1 MSKVVRTFSHVRP
14 NQSIQPP
21 RRLRRRQIPSS
32 LLVDDNEY
40 NRSLIEASLDP
51 LVTIGL
57 NGKITDVNA
66 AAEQFTGC
74 SRQELIGAD
83 FSDYFTEPE
92 KAQAGYQQ
100 VFRDGVVQNYA
111 LEIRHRDGRITPVLY
126 NASVFRDAQGKVAG
140 VFAAAR
146 DITEQKRAEIALQQ
160 LNQQLEQRVTE
171 RTQELARSEE
181 RFGKAFQANPTAMVI
196 TELASGKI
204 VEVNE
209 SYLKLFQFTR
219 GEVIGHTA
227 AELKLI
233 SSPVEREKPMR
244 ILREQGKVNNYATPL
259 RLKSGEIRYTLVSQ
273 EKIELEG
280 RVCVLSSLN
289 DITSRK
295 QAEDALR
302 ESEQRFKAIADH
314 TPDHILMQDRDLRY
328 TLVVNPQLGLTQE
341 DMLGKTDVEIL
352 GQEDAEKLTQI
363 KRQVIESGLP
373 NHVETSLASKTGDQG
388 YFEGTYVPRR
398 DEKGNIDGL
407 IGYLRNITERK
418 KVETELSRLA
428 SFPNLN
434 PRPILEISL
443 DGQIE
448 YANSAAHKAFPD
460 LPQKN
465 MEHPY
470 FAGWSEIIE
479 KIQRDPYLIIS
490 RDVQVG
496 ERYYQQSIH
505 YVQKY
510 DRLRVY
516 GADISERVLAEQAL
530 TESQA
535 LLRAVMEGTPDPIF
549 LKDRDSRLLLANPAT
564 LALIGKPAEQVMGKN
579 DREFY
584 DDPAVGA
591 AIMDN
596 DGRIMASGETQVV
609 EERILTAEVER
620 VYLSTKTPYR
630 DSQGEVIGII
640 GVSRDITDRKKREE
654 ELNRLNRTLKAL
666 SNINQAMMRSS
677 TETDFMQEVCRIVVE
692 DCGHAMVW
700 IGFVEH
706 DEGKTIRPVV
716 SAGFEAGYLETLK
729 LTWAD
734 TERGRGPS
742 GVAVRTGKMS
752 ACKNMLT
759 DPQFAPWRAEALK
772 RGYASSIVFPLLAD
786 SEVFGEL
793 TIYSRD
799 PAPFS
804 EDEIKLLA
812 ELASDL
818 AYGISLL
825 RLREAHART
834 EAALAASEESYR
846 RLVENIDDLVCE
858 VDGQARYLYANAQYE
873 QILGYAPEEL
883 IGHYVRE
890 LIHPDDLRN
899 STPTFR
905 KMLDGRSIS
914 RNEWRF
920 KQKNGEWRWF
930 DCVAQTY
937 EKSPGEAR
945 VVVISR
951 DVTERRRIEEA
962 LRDSEERYRSLFN
975 GMTEGFAL
983 HEIICDENGQP
994 CDYRFLEMNPAFERL
1009 TGLKRSNLE
1018 GQLKSVTMP
1027 GDDPYWLEVY
1037 GKVALT
1043 GQPVHYENYSTELDQ
1058 FYEVDA
1064 YCPKHGQFAVIFRN
1078 VTERRKAQERIFLQA
1093 HMLAAVGQG
1102 VIGVDLNGK
1111 ITYWNPAAARLYGW
1125 QAKEILGRAIAEV
1138 ILPKDQSPRE
1148 RFEQIMAAITS
1159 GENWTAEITVKRR
1172 EGSLFPA
1179 LVTFAPVRDEF
1190 GPLTGV
1196 IGVFSDQTERK
1207 QIEEKLRQSEQLYRG
1222 IGESIDYGVWV
1233 CDPAGRNT
1241 YASDSFLKLV
1251 GMTQQQCSDF
1261 GWGDV
1266 LHPDD
1271 SQRTIAAWKECVH
1284 TGGQWDIE
1292 HRYLGVDG
1300 KYHPIL
1306 ARGVAV
1312 RDENGEI
1319 ISWAGINLDISN
1331 IKRAEER
1338 LNQSLHNV
1346 EFLSECAV
1354 HLLQPM
1360 TSQAAFSYIADQVY
1374 QLAGNAL
1381 IMVNEYDPQ
1390 HNSTVIRA
1398 MRGDLAEV
1406 ERLMS
1411 MVGMNLVGMAFPFVP
1426 EARLRMRQGELNQVE
1441 GGLYNLSF
1449 QHIPQELCKQIE
1461 DALGLGDIYTMAF
1474 STSEDLIGTV
1484 AILTRGQ
1491 GLPENA
1497 TVIAGLIGQA
1507 GIALT
1512 RIRAEQERQAV
1523 LEELEIEKERWQTT
1537 VESMLDPVMVANTD
1551 GRVVYM
1557 NSAAGRLS
1565 GRSVL
1570 PMLGISE
1577 YPTFYQLNR
1586 PDGTLFTSDEL
1597 PLQRAALF
1605 GEVQQNIEIMQRNL
1619 QGEEHNVLWNAAPL
1633 HAANGSLAGA
1643 VAVGRDIT
1651 LQRKAEAELR
1661 SSEER
1666 FRSLV
1671 QFAPEAIFVHRD
1683 GKWIYANP
1691 YALELLGAVRPEDI
1705 LGHAVLDSFAAD
1717 SRELVKQRIKKALNG
1732 EGPTPLQEL
1741 QMVRCNGS
1749 IVDVETRGAM
1759 IVFDGQPS
1767 VIVVVKDISVRK
1779 IAEEGLKQS
1788 EQRYRTLFETMTQG
1802 IVYLDTGGKIISANP
1817 AANRILRLTFEEL
1830 RGNMAI
1836 DAMWQS
1842 IHEDGSPFLPE
1853 KHPVTLA
1860 LKSGKPVQNIVM
1872 GKVVQQTGEIVWI
1885 RMDAV
1890 PQFRPGE
1897 NQPYQVYAVLDDIT
1911 IRKRA
1916 ESERDRALD
1925 EAQRRAAELDAVF
1938 TSIADGVI
1946 LTGSSGE
1953 ILRLNPAAERI
1964 FDYAAEQL
1972 ILPLDKRGQLTRPVK
1987 TDGQPLATSE
1997 FPVARALNGETV
2009 HNMPLAVISP
2019 QSGRTAWISLSAA
2032 PVRTEKDLGA
2042 VLSFTDISERMEM
2055 EKELRQARDELEA
2068 RVQERTAELTA
2079 ILTALR
2085 ESEERFRQLAEN
2097 IREVFVLFTPGELQ
2111 PFYVS
2116 PAYAELV
2123 GQSPESFYEN
2133 PNSFLE
2139 AIYVE
2144 DRPELG
2150 TLQDMINQGKFDQQY
2165 RMIRPDGGLRW
2176 VRARGFP
2183 VRDKQGELYRVAAI
2197 IEDVTPEVEAYQ
2209 ILEQRVEERTRE
2221 LSTLLTYTEKLASTL
2236 ELKSVL
2242 QIMLDQ
2248 LCSMVDYDGAAV
2260 LLLEGN
2266 ELVVVE
2272 YQGSAPENEV
2282 INIRFPPSISFGLSR
2297 VIETRATVIYPDIQ
2311 NDSEEAGRFG
2321 QANVPL
2327 QDLLLG
2333 NARSWLGVP
2342 LIVKNQLLGILRLSH
2357 IQPERFTQRHAQ
2369 LVMAIANQA
2378 ALAIENAQLYEK
2390 SRQLAALGERQRL
2403 ARELHDSVSQ
2413 ALYGISLGTHTAIA
2427 LSKRDPE
2434 KLEDVLKYVLSLA
2447 EAGLTEMRALIFELR
2462 PDSLETDG
2470 LVGALNRQAAAMQ
2483 ARRGVTVKTN
2493 LCDEIQMPIEVKEA
2507 LYRISQEAMQNAIKH
2522 ANPTEIYL
2530 ELSCGEHFVEMLV
2543 TDDGLGFDTS
2553 QSFPGH
2559 LGLRSMSER
2568 ATRLGGTVMIDSAP
2582 GKGTRV
2588 KVKLPI

>member
-1 MSKVVRTFSHVRP
+1 MSRIVRTFSHARP

-21 RRLRRRQIPSS
+21 RRISRRLNTGP
-32 LLVDDNEY
+32 LLVDFREY

-51 LVTIGL
+51 LVTIGVD
-57 NGKITDVNA
+57 GKITDVNA
-66 AAEQFTGC
+66 ATEQVTGC
-74 SRQELIGAD
+74 PRQELIGAD

-92 KAQAGYQQ
+92 KARTGYQQ
-100 VFRDGVVQNYA
+100 VFRDGTVQNYA
-111 LEIRHRDGRITPVLY
+111 LEIRHRDGHITPVLY
-126 NASVFRDAQGKVAG
+126 NASVFRDRQGKVAG

-146 DITEQKRAEIALQQ
+146 DITEQKRAESALQQ
-160 LNQQLEQRVTE
+160 LNQKLEERVAE
-171 RTQELARSEE
+171 RTKELASSEE
-181 RFGKAFQANPTAMVI
+181 RFAKAFQANPSAMVI
-196 TELASGKI
+196 TERDSGR
-204 VEVNE
+204 VVDANE
-209 SYLKLFQFTR
+209 GYLKLFGFSR
-219 GEVIGHTA
+219 EEVIGRTA
-227 AELKLI
+227 AELKI
-233 SSPVEREKPMR
+233 TASPVEREKPMQ
-244 ILREQGKVNNYATPL
+244 ILSEQGKVQNYATML
-259 RLKSGEIRYTLVSQ
+259 RLKSGEIRYVLASQ
-273 EKIELEG
+273 ERIELEG
-280 RVCVLSSLN
+280 RTCVLSSLN

-295 QAEDALR
+295 LAEDALR

-328 TLVVNPQLGLTQE
+328 TLVVNPQLGLTE
-341 DMLGKTDVEIL
+341 KEMLGKTDIEIL
-352 GQEDAEKLTQI
+352 GPGDAAALTCI
-363 KRQVIESGLP
+363 KRQVIETGVSMP
-373 NHVETSLASKTGDQG
+373 VETSIALKNGEQG
-388 YFEGTYVPRR
+388 LFEGTYVPVI
-398 DEKGNIDGL
+398 DEKGSIDGL
-407 IGYLRNITERK
+407 IGYFRDVTQRK
-418 KVETELSRLA
+418 KAEVELARLA
-428 SFPNLN
+428 SFPALN

-443 DGQIE
+443 EGEIE
-448 YANSAAHKAFPD
+448 YANPAARKAFPD
-460 LPQKN
+460 LPDKI
-465 MEHPY
+465 MEYPY
-470 FAGWSEIIE
+470 FSGWAEIVE
-479 KIQRDPYLIIS
+479 GVQNDPDLIIT

-496 ERYYQQSIH
+496 GCFFQQSIH
-505 YVQKY
+505 YVKEY
-510 DRLRVY
+510 NRLRVY
-516 GADISERVLAEQAL
+516 GADITERVHAQQEL

-535 LLRAVMEGTPDPIF
+535 LLRAVMEGAPDPIF

-564 LALIGKPAEQVMGKN
+564 LALIGKPPEQVMGKN

-584 DDPAVGA
+584 DDPAIGA
-591 AIMDN
+591 AMMDN
-596 DGRIMASGETQVV
+596 DRRIMASGETQVV
-609 EERILTAEVER
+609 EERLLTAEVER
-620 VYLSTKTPYR
+620 VFLSTKTPYR
-630 DSQGEVIGII
+630 DPQGEVIGII

-666 SNINQAMMRSS
+666 SNINQAMLRSNNE
-677 TETDFMQEVCRIVVE
+677 TEYMQEVCRIVVE

-742 GVAVRTGKMS
+742 GTAIRTGKFS

-759 DPQFAPWRAEALK
+759 DPQFAPWRAEAIK
-772 RGYASSIVFPLLAD
+772 RGYASSIVFPLLSD
-786 SEVFGEL
+786 GDVFGEL
-793 TIYSRD
+793 TIYSREPD
-799 PAPFS
+799 PFS
-804 EDEIKLLA
+804 QDEIKLLN
-812 ELASDL
+812 ELSSDL

-825 RLREAHART
+825 RLRQAHAHI
-834 EAALAASEESYR
+834 EVALAASEEHYR
-846 RLVENIDDLVCE
+846 
-858 VDGQARYLYANAQYE
+858 
-873 QILGYAPEEL
+873 
-883 IGHYVRE
+883 
-890 LIHPDDLRN
+890 
-899 STPTFR
+899 T
-905 KMLDGRSIS
+905 
-914 RNEWRF
+914 
-920 KQKNGEWRWF
+920 
-930 DCVAQTY
+930 
-937 EKSPGEAR
+937 
-945 VVVISR
+945 
-951 DVTERRRIEEA
+951 
-962 LRDSEERYRSLFN
+962 LFN
-975 GMTEGFAL
+975 GMSEGFAL
-983 HEIICDENGQP
+983 HEIICDENGRP

-1009 TGLKRSNLE
+1009 TGLKRSKLE
-1018 GQLKSVTMP
+1018 GQLHSVTMP
-1027 GDDPYWLEVY
+1027 GDDPYWVEVY

-1043 GQPVHYENYSTELDQ
+1043 GQPAHYENYSTELDQ

-1078 VTERRKAQERIFLQA
+1078 VTERKKAQERIFLQA

-1102 VIGVDLNGK
+1102 IIGVDLNGK

-1125 QAKEILGRAIAEV
+1125 QVEEVLGLGMAEV
-1138 ILPKDQSPRE
+1138 ILPEDQASRE
-1148 RFEQIMAAITS
+1148 RFEQIMAAIES
-1159 GENWTAEITVKRR
+1159 GKNWNHEIMVKRHD
-1172 EGSLFPA
+1172 GSLFPA

-1196 IGVFSDQTERK
+1196 IGVFSDLTERK

-1233 CDPAGRNT
+1233 CDPDGRNT

-1251 GMTQQQCSDF
+1251 GMTQQECSDF

-1271 SQRTIAAWKECVH
+1271 SQRTMAAWKECVR

-1292 HRYLGVDG
+1292 HRYLGIDG

-1312 RDENGEI
+1312 RNENGEI
-1319 ISWAGINLDISN
+1319 TSWAGINLDISN

-1360 TSQAAFSYIADQVY
+1360 TSQAALSYVAAQVY
-1374 QLAGNAL
+1374 KLAGNAL
-1381 IMVNEYDPQ
+1381 VMVNEYDPQ
-1390 HNSTVIRA
+1390 SNSMVIRA
-1398 MRGDLAEV
+1398 LRGDPAEV

-1411 MVGMNLVGMAFPFVP
+1411 MVGMNLVGKAFPFVP
-1426 EARLRMRQGELNQVE
+1426 EARQRMRQGELNQVE

-1449 QHIPQELCKQIE
+1449 QHIPQALCKQIE

-1537 VESMLDPVMVANTD
+1537 VESMLDPVMVANVD

-1557 NSAAGRLS
+1557 NSAAGQIS

-1570 PMLGISE
+1570 PMLGIGE
-1577 YPTFYQLNR
+1577 YPAYYQLNR
-1586 PDGTLFTSDEL
+1586 PDGTLFPSDEL

-1605 GEVQQNIEIMQRNL
+1605 GEEQKNVEIMQRNL

-1651 LQRKAEAELR
+1651 LQRRIEVELR

-1666 FRSLV
+1666 FRGLV

-1691 YALELLGAVRPEDI
+1691 YALELLGAGCPEDI
-1705 LGHAVLDSFAAD
+1705 IGRPVLDFYVAAD
-1717 SRELVKQRIKKALNG
+1717 RELVKQRIKKVLQGG
-1732 EGPTPLQEL
+1732 EPTQLQE
-1741 QMVRCNGS
+1741 MRMIRCDGS
-1749 IVDVETRGAM
+1749 SVDVETRGALTT
-1759 IVFDGQPS
+1759 FDGQPS
-1767 VIVVVKDISVRK
+1767 VIVIVKDISARK
-1779 IAEEGLKQS
+1779 LAEEGLKQS

-1802 IVYLDTGGKIISANP
+1802 IVYLDTEGKIISANP
-1817 AANRILRLTFEEL
+1817 AAQHILHLGFVEL
-1830 RGNMAI
+1830 NGQMSMFAG
-1836 DAMWQS
+1836 AHT
-1842 IHEDGSPFLPE
+1842 IHEDLSSFLPE
-1853 KHPVTLA
+1853 EHPVTLA
-1860 LKSGKPVQNIVM
+1860 LRSGKPIQNVTM
-1872 GKVVQQTGEIVWI
+1872 GNINPATGAITWI

-1897 NQPYQVYAVLDDIT
+1897 SQPYQVYAVLDDIT

-1916 ESERDRALD
+1916 EGDRDRALD

-1938 TSIADGVI
+1938 TSIADGVM
-1946 LTGSSGE
+1946 LTGPSGE

-1964 FDYAAEQL
+1964 FDYSPDQYL
-1972 ILPLDKRGQLTRPVK
+1972 LPLNQRAGMSQPFKP
-1987 TDGQPLATSE
+1987 DGQPLSE
-1997 FPVARALNGETV
+1997 SEYPVWRALRGETV
-2009 HNMPLAVISP
+2009 RNMVLSMTTPN
-2019 QSGRTAWISLSAA
+2019 TAHHTWVSLSAA
-2032 PVRTEKDLGA
+2032 PLRTGKNSGA

-2097 IREVFVLFTPGELQ
+2097 IREVFVLFTPGESQ

-2123 GQSPESFYEN
+2123 GQPPESFYED

-2165 RMIRPDGGLRW
+2165 RMLRPDGGLRW

-2221 LSTLLTYTEKLASTL
+2221 LSTLLSYTEKLASTL

-2266 ELVVVE
+2266 ELVAVE
-2272 YQGSAPENEV
+2272 YQGPTPENEV
-2282 INIRFPPSISFGLSR
+2282 INIRFPASISFGLSR
-2297 VIETRATVIYPDIQ
+2297 VIETRGTVIYSDIQ
-2311 NDSEEAGRFG
+2311 NNSEEARLFG
-2321 QANVPL
+2321 QADVPL
-2327 QDLLLG
+2327 QDLMLG
-2333 NARSWLGVP
+2333 KARSWLGVP

-2357 IQPERFTQRHAQ
+2357 TQPERFTQRHAQ
-2369 LVMAIANQA
+2369 LVTAIANQA
-2378 ALAIENAQLYEK
+2378 ALAIENAQLYDK

-2470 LVGALNRQAAAMQ
+2470 LVGALNRQAAATQ

-2522 ANPTEIYL
+2522 ANPTEICL
-2530 ELSCGEHFVEMLV
+2530 ELSCGENFVEMLV
-2543 TDDGLGFDTS
+2543 TDDGRGFDTS
-2553 QSFPGH
+2553 QAFPGH

-2568 ATRLGGTVMIDSAP
+2568 ATRLGGTLVIDSAP
-2582 GKGTRV
+2582 GKGTQVR
-2588 KVKLPI
+2588 VKLPI